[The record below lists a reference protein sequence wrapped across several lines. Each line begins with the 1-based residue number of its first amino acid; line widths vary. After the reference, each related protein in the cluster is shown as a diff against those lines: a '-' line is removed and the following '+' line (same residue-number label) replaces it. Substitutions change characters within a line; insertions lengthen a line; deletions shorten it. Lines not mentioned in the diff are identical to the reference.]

1 MMERSNDI
9 FETLRKV
16 NVNDYVEEKNGLKY
30 LSWSDAWAEVRKR
43 YECEY
48 EVVKQPDGKP
58 YIFDENLGYMVYTK
72 VTIEGLT
79 YEMWLPVMDSN
90 NKAMKAKPYTYKT
103 KYGEK
108 RVEAAS
114 MFDVNK
120 AIMRCLVKNLAM
132 FGLGLYIY
140 SGEDLPETDNSN
152 EPLDIKTPE
161 IHEKPKRQNSAI
173 KKLKLKN
180 LKKNDTKT
188 AGDNLDLVDAIIDK
202 QLEESFGESN
212 GEAGWDV
219 LEEYYDLKIR
229 GQKVG
234 VDIFNKPE
242 QKRWVETM
250 LQSGEFT
257 EAEMLDNPE
266 LSKRFVELMKKMVAQ
281 QEGVLQ

>member
-161 IHEKPKRQNSAI
+161 IHEKPKQQNSTI

-188 AGDNLDLVDAIIDK
+188 TGDNLDLVDAIIDK

-212 GEAGWDV
+212 GETGWDV
-219 LEEYYDLKIR
+219 LEEYYDLKTR